1 MLFAEQI
8 FSIFGFPITNAML
21 SSWVAVLVIVVFA
34 WIVRR
39 KLAVV
44 PTQIQQAF
52 ELVLE
57 GGLGLCD
64 QVTGDRSLSEKIFP
78 ISISVF
84 FFILI
89 NNWLGLL
96 PFGAFGVIR
105 EGAFVPFLR
114 SGTADLNTT
123 LALGIFTVIGAN
135 IFGIV
140 TIGAWKVFNKYF
152 NVLALRKMAKNAHH
166 EPTELIVQPIHFFV
180 GIVEIVG
187 EIAKIASLS
196 FRLFGNVFAGEVLL
210 AAMTALAAYIVPTPF
225 MFLEILVG
233 LIQAVI
239 FAMLVTVYFSIAA
252 HDHSDDTAHEQH

>member
-8 FSIFGFPITNAML
+8 FSIGGFPITNALL
-21 SSWVAVLVIVVFA
+21 SSWAAVLIIVVLA
-34 WIVRR
+34 WLIRR
-39 KLAVV
+39 KLTTV
-44 PTQIQQAF
+44 PGRLQHAF
-52 ELVLE
+52 EMVLE
-57 GGLGLCD
+57 GGLDLCD
-64 QVTGDRSLSEKIFP
+64 QVTGNRALSEKIFP
-78 ISISVF
+78 VAITVF
-84 FFILI
+84 FFVLV

-96 PFGAFGVIR
+96 PLGAIGVIR

-140 TIGAWKVFNKYF
+140 SLGIWKVFNKYF
-152 NVLALRKMAKNAHH
+152 NLNALRRMGKKARH
-166 EPTELIVQPIHFFV
+166 EPAALIVEPINFFV
-180 GIVEIVG
+180 GIVEIIG

-252 HDHSDDTAHEQH
+252 HDHDDEAAHEHH

>member
-1 MLFAEQI
+1 MLFAEEI
-8 FSIFGFPITNAML
+8 FTIHGFPITNAML
-21 SSWVAVLVIVVFA
+21 SSWAAVLVIVIFA
-34 WIVRR
+34 WIVRKKINTIPNR
-39 KLAVV
+39 
-44 PTQIQQAF
+44 IQQAF

-57 GGLGLCD
+57 GGLSLCD
-64 QVTGDRSLSEKIFP
+64 QVTGDRELSERIFP
-78 ISISVF
+78 VSISVF

-96 PFGAFGVIR
+96 PFGAFGIMRDGVFI
-105 EGAFVPFLR
+105 PFLR

-135 IFGIV
+135 VFGILSV
-140 TIGAWKVFNKYF
+140 GAWSVFNKYI
-152 NVLALRKMAKNAHH
+152 NLRALKKMAKNARH

-252 HDHSDDTAHEQH
+252 HDHNDDTAHEQH